1 MKLSTL
7 ISKIMSGEIKDAKT
21 IVAAM
26 KLKELRNIADFV
38 SLYVQQIIMQN

>member
-7 ISKIMSGEIKDAKT
+7 LAKIMSGEIKDAKT

-26 KLKELRNIADFV
+26 KLKELRNK
-38 SLYVQQIIMQN
+38 